1 MKCFLQQPKRPT
13 TALPTNSIQSTG
25 IPGDTLQE
33 KLYSCL
39 SIPAQTHRP
48 PPPRQLPPG
57 EAQRSAREKAVEFA
71 RGPRGAVVFQKISAF
86 YPLKAQ
92 LSARFFFK
100 QPLFSTKEQSLPSP
114 KSIRD

>member
-48 PPPRQLPPG
+48 PPPGSCHPG
-57 EAQRSAREKAVEFA
+57 KPNAAHGRKLWSSREAPEE
-71 RGPRGAVVFQKISAF
+71 
-86 YPLKAQ
+86 L
-92 LSARFFFK
+92 LCFK
-100 QPLFSTKEQSLPSP
+100 K
-114 KSIRD
+114 